1 MVKTSVMCLLSAF
14 LFWAYNMY
22 NYVSDCESLL
32 AVLKGVVLI
41 VSGVMIL
48 AAM

>member
-1 MVKTSVMCLLSAF
+1 MSTICVFVLGLQH
-14 LFWAYNMY
+14 
-22 NYVSDCESLL
+22 VSDCESLL

-48 AAM
+48 AAMYV